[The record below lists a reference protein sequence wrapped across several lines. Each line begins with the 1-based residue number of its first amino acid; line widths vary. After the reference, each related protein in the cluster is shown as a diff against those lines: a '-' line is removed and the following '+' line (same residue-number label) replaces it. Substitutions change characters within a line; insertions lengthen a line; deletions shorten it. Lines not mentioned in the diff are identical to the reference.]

1 MQQQVGK
8 KEANA
13 LSVKL
18 ELQADRFAGIWGHYA
33 TNNNIFKT
41 EDIQKAMLAAESVGD
56 DRLQKQAQGYVVP
69 DSFTHGSSEER
80 MAWLKR
86 GLESGD
92 INQCNTFNN

>member
-1 MQQQVGK
+1 MQR
-8 KEANA
+8 
-13 LSVKL
+13 S
-18 ELQADRFAGIWGHYA
+18 QADCFAGIWGHYA
-33 TNNNIFKT
+33 VNNNIFKA

-80 MAWLKR
+80 MTWLKR